1 MMLASAHG
9 LAILYTSFFFFNLL
23 LAFSDIGIC
32 SEMPFVSLFK
42 RKHRFFSYFLGNM
55 LVNKTCFFHVV
66 VDVNGCG
73 ETSLISHLLSESV
86 DYFRCPL
93 SLCLDPKSYLE
104 T

>member
-1 MMLASAHG
+1 
-9 LAILYTSFFFFNLL
+9 
-23 LAFSDIGIC
+23 
-32 SEMPFVSLFK
+32 
-42 RKHRFFSYFLGNM
+42 M